1 MKVLWGVGWD
11 KKEFLESNVHVYGG
25 DDTRIIVYDMEMW
38 LKGGGSEKH
47 QKKKKKKKKPW
58 EQSIEYCNY
67 YDLSSEIELV
77 HSPTLY
83 KFIIWAC

>member
-1 MKVLWGVGWD
+1 MVGWD

-47 QKKKKKKKKPW
+47 QKKKKKKKNLGNNPLNIATIMIFLLK
-58 EQSIEYCNY
+58 
-67 YDLSSEIELV
+67 
-77 HSPTLY
+77 
-83 KFIIWAC
+83 